1 MILWRGARAPRERKT
16 VISMERQGM
25 REYLDLLKKEISPAT
40 GCTEPAA
47 AALAAAHAAA
57 ALGAMPESIEMSVS
71 AYIFKNGMNVGIP
84 GTGMVGLEISAAL
97 GAISAQ
103 PEKQLLVLN
112 DLSAQQKELA
122 KRMVEEKRVR
132 VSISDT
138 DEKVYIRALC
148 RAGGQEAEAVV
159 LRTHVGLAKITKNG
173 EVLVEHAAPEDCG
186 EKDAAPFQAPE
197 GMTLETILD
206 FVRSVPAEELLFL
219 REVIRIN
226 RTIAEEG
233 LTHDYGLKVGKS
245 ILESSKTGLVSD
257 DLANFAVA
265 CTAAAADARMSGCE
279 KPVFSTA
286 GSGNQGLTATLPVAV
301 IGWKLELPEEKVLHA
316 LALSILMT
324 IHTKQYIGRLSVL
337 CGCSI
342 AAAIGSCCGIV
353 YLFDGGLEN
362 MKIGVNSMV
371 ADISGVVC
379 DGAKPGCALKI
390 ATAVNSAIRSAAM
403 ALNGLGANSHDGI
416 VAVDVEQTLK
426 NLGMLGNEGMGAAN
440 STILDMM
447 LHK

>member
-1 MILWRGARAPRERKT
+1 MRER
-16 VISMERQGM
+16 VIMERETT
-25 REYLDLLKKEISPAT
+25 REYVELLKREISPAM

-47 AALAAAHAAA
+47 AALAAAYAAH
-57 ALGAMPESIEMSVS
+57 ALGTRAETVEMSVS

-84 GTGMVGLEISAAL
+84 GTGMVGLEIAAAL

-112 DLSAQQKELA
+112 NLSEEQKEWA
-122 KRMVEEKRVR
+122 KEMVAKKQVR
-132 VSISDT
+132 IQIAET
-138 DEKVYIRALC
+138 EEKVYLRAIC
-148 RAGGQEAEAVV
+148 RAGGQEAEALV
-159 LRTHVGLAKITKNG
+159 LRTHVGLAKIVKNG
-173 EVLVEHAAPEDCG
+173 ETLVNNAPDEPEPKEQQAAAPQE
-186 EKDAAPFQAPE
+186 PE
-197 GMTLETILD
+197 NMSLESIVD
-206 FVRSVPAEELLFL
+206 FVGSVPTEELLFL

-245 ILESSKTGLVSD
+245 ILESSRTGLVSD
-257 DLANFAVA
+257 DLANFTVA

-279 KPVFSTA
+279 KPVMSTA
-286 GSGNQGLTATLPVAV
+286 GSGNQGLTASLPVAV

-316 LALSILMT
+316 LALSILVT

-342 AAAIGSCCGIV
+342 AAAIGSCCGII
-353 YLFDGGLEN
+353 YLLDGGLEN
-362 MKIGVNSMV
+362 MKIGINSMV

-390 ATAVNSAIRSAAM
+390 ATAVNSAIRSATM
-403 ALNGLGANSHDGI
+403 ALNGLGANAHDGI

-426 NLGMLGNEGMGAAN
+426 NLGMLGNQGMGAAN
-440 STILDMM
+440 SAILDMM